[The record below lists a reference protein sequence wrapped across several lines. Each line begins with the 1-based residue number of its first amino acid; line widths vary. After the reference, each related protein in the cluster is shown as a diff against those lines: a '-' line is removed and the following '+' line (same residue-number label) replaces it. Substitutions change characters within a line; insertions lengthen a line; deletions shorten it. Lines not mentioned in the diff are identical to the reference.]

1 MTIKGIILLAIGIVA
16 GSIVYSMRPPDG
28 LGDAITM
35 ALQNKGNHLEEP
47 VYYAL
52 MGLSGLFCLAG
63 VALFLKGI
71 FKGKG

>member
-1 MTIKGIILLAIGIVA
+1 LTIKGIILLAIGIVG

-28 LGDAITM
+28 LGDVITM
-35 ALQNKGNHLEEP
+35 ALKSGTHLEEP

-63 VALFLKGI
+63 AALFLKGM
-71 FKGKG
+71 FK